1 MGWGQRTGPLLPRVP
16 AGRAAQ
22 EEGRGLALHF
32 SGQHP
37 GLREGPAPRVLPVW
51 EVKSWAT
58 LSGVPPTH
66 PNLPAA
72 APPQA
77 CSHHHPTRGPA
88 H

>member
-1 MGWGQRTGPLLPRVP
+1 MGWGQWTGPLLPRVP

-22 EEGRGLALHF
+22 EEGRGLTLHF

-58 LSGVPPTH
+58 LSGGPHTVWPP
-66 PNLPAA
+66 
-72 APPQA
+72 
-77 CSHHHPTRGPA
+77 CSRRQSQMEQSFG
-88 H
+88 